1 MRPLFTRAHPSCS
14 PLVPPPAAGCGAFAH
29 PSLGSRNKH
38 VRFVSWFYPGRP
50 RGGLTFVPSRH
61 LFQQVPTPIG
71 GLCKSATPAP
81 RWLAPLGASEHPLPL
96 GRSVEKHFRV
106 RRLGCPTSHPPTSH
120 PSTPRSCISSGVA
133 WLTSHVMRPS
143 LGSNQSLLL
152 RRVASRSHLLLS
164 RQSRL
169 LNPQHIRRPKGR
181 SLARAVKIGQQS
193 RFIDT

>member
-1 MRPLFTRAHPSCS
+1 MLRSRTGASVCQ
-14 PLVPPPAAGCGAFAH
+14 LVG
-29 PSLGSRNKH
+29 
-38 VRFVSWFYPGRP
+38 YPGRP
-50 RGGLTFVPSRH
+50 RGGLTIVPSRH
-61 LFQQVPTPIG
+61 LFQQVPTPSLWAR

-81 RWLAPLGASEHPLPL
+81 RWLAPLGASEHPMPL

-106 RRLGCPTSHPPTSH
+106 RRLGCPSSHPPTSH
-120 PSTPRSCISSGVA
+120 PTTPRSCISSGVA
-133 WLTSHVMRPS
+133 WLSSHVMRPS

-193 RFIDT
+193 RFIET

>member
-1 MRPLFTRAHPSCS
+1 MINNRFRQRQKRARVTLTLMLGTQTSARPFCQ
-14 PLVPPPAAGCGAFAH
+14 
-29 PSLGSRNKH
+29 
-38 VRFVSWFYPGRP
+38 FVGYPGRP
-50 RGGLTFVPSRH
+50 RGGLTIVPSRH

-106 RRLGCPTSHPPTSH
+106 RRLGCPSSHPPTSH

-169 LNPQHIRRPKGR
+169 LTSTAYSPPKGPFISACCKAR
-181 SLARAVKIGQQS
+181 STELVLR
-193 RFIDT
+193 T